1 MVRDVDIG
9 ALQAMENKIARLEVA
24 LEMGKSWEPDFAKK
38 QRELVDARAELVV
51 MQQAEEAAKNTI
63 VDDKP
68 KTD

>member
-38 QRELVDARAELVV
+38 QRELVDARAELAV
-51 MQQAEEAAKNTI
+51 MQKAEEEAKNST
-63 VDDKP
+63 VDDKT
-68 KTD
+68 KTE